1 MFTAFAWWRKKN
13 PAGSFPTGCF
23 FIKYIGGENVPCYFM
38 LKACC
43 PIMVPSAKI

>member
-1 MFTAFAWWRKKN
+1 MFTAFVCVEKKQPVRFQ
-13 PAGSFPTGCF
+13 PADFL
-23 FIKYIGGENVPCYFM
+23 IKYIWGENVPCYFM

>member
-1 MFTAFAWWRKKN
+1 MFTAFVCVEKKQPVRFQ
-13 PAGSFPTGCF
+13 PADF
-23 FIKYIGGENVPCYFM
+23 FNYIYLGENVPCYFM